1 MKAQNR
7 KQLLPCKKK
16 KVTNVKKNISD
27 YIFLTRPIIHGEA
40 S

>member
-7 KQLLPCKKK
+7 KQLLPCERKKQ
-16 KVTNVKKNISD
+16 TNVKSVAD
-27 YIFLTRPIIHGEA
+27 FIFLMRPKIHGEA